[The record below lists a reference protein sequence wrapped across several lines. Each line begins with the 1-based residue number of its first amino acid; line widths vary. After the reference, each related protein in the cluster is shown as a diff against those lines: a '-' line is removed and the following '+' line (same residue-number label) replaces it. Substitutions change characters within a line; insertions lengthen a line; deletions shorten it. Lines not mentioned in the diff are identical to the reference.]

1 MTKKTLNQ
9 NAKYFQKL
17 INTIEPDFVF
27 VNKSINRFKIVKNNN
42 NNVNQNKSER
52 LSDLKKQINSIE
64 NCNLKDN
71 SKNFIMGD
79 GDINSPIMLIG
90 EAPGATED
98 SSGLSFQGDVGAL
111 LNKMLLAINI
121 KREKVY
127 STYSINFR
135 PPEDRKPTGQEIK
148 RYSIFL
154 KEHISIINPKIVIL
168 IGSTAMETVTG
179 LNNKI
184 SNERGKW
191 KEIILKNKTFPLM
204 ITFSPSYLIRF
215 PENKKYSW
223 EDLKKNK
230 TKNTRFE
237 YQNLMKII
245 AGVDE
250 VGRGSLIGPVYAAA
264 VILKKSINRKLLK
277 DSKSLTK
284 TQREIL
290 AKYIKKNSIWALGKA
305 SVKEI
310 EKINILNASL
320 LAMKRAIKKLKKKPS
335 LILIDGNKLPKIK
348 NYKLKSIIKGDQ
360 KIPSISAASIIAK
373 VTRDK
378 IITILGKKFKGYYW
392 NQNYG
397 YGTKQHL
404 KAIRNLGI
412 TTHHRKTFS
421 PINKIK

>member
-1 MTKKTLNQ
+1 
-9 NAKYFQKL
+9 
-17 INTIEPDFVF
+17 
-27 VNKSINRFKIVKNNN
+27 
-42 NNVNQNKSER
+42 
-52 LSDLKKQINSIE
+52 
-64 NCNLKDN
+64 
-71 SKNFIMGD
+71 
-79 GDINSPIMLIG
+79 
-90 EAPGATED
+90 
-98 SSGLSFQGDVGAL
+98 
-111 LNKMLLAINI
+111 
-121 KREKVY
+121 
-127 STYSINFR
+127 
-135 PPEDRKPTGQEIK
+135 
-148 RYSIFL
+148 
-154 KEHISIINPKIVIL
+154 
-168 IGSTAMETVTG
+168 
-179 LNNKI
+179 
-184 SNERGKW
+184 
-191 KEIILKNKTFPLM
+191 
-204 ITFSPSYLIRF
+204 
-215 PENKKYSW
+215 
-223 EDLKKNK
+223 
-230 TKNTRFE
+230 
-237 YQNLMKII
+237 MKII

-290 AKYIKKNSIWALGKA
+290 AKYIKKNSIWALGSA

-378 IITILGKKFKGYYW
+378 IITILGKKFTGYYW